1 MPDND
6 STAIGKLFT
15 VEMLGSLVVSVFI
28 MSGMWFGL
36 TSRSEANSASIDEL
50 KTTQDDLVRNVVT
63 IDKNV
68 ATLLVRQ
75 QAASKAMELSNA
87 RMAHDLENLK
97 IFMQRMHSK

>member
-15 VEMLGSLVVSVFI
+15 VEMLASLVVTTFI
-28 MSGMWFGL
+28 MGGMWFGL
-36 TSRSEANSASIDEL
+36 TARSEANTGSIEEL
-50 KTTQDDLVRNVVT
+50 KATQSDLVKNVAT

-75 QAASKAMELSNA
+75 EASTKAMEASN
-87 RMAHDLENLK
+87 RRTSKDLENLK